1 MPIASF
7 QLPDGKIADFEVPEG
22 MSQEEIEQ
30 AVAPELRR
38 LVAPPAPPK
47 PEESGFLRQ
56 VADVPVTVAKG
67 AASGVRAIADIF
79 GANNPV
85 SRGIRG
91 AEDYLDSLLS
101 AEARNDQQEIAR
113 IMKEAEDKGV
123 AAEVT
128 AAAKAFASA
137 PVDFLAQAL
146 GSAAPAVAGGLYA
159 KLLKLG
165 AAGVGAVTT
174 GIGGA
179 TGAGIVKGS
188 IYDAVKGA
196 LTEAGESPEVAEA
209 RAQAA
214 QSYGGEN
221 WGQILTG
228 TALGGLAGRTGVE
241 KLLLNRFGKAE
252 VAEQAAKG
260 VGRRAAEGAVTE
272 AIPEMIQAGQEQL
285 AQNVALQ
292 REGFDVSTLR
302 GVAGAA
308 TLEGLAGGALGAG
321 LGALPSGA
329 QAEPTVTPTP
339 PVEEPKTVS
348 TNIYDVVDF
357 DGNQTKVAVTEDDLG
372 NIVAKDVNGEEVDL
386 TNVISSGVSIQD
398 AVKKTFSPDDAPDP
412 VLSTEPPVESIPEAE
427 LTSEQELETEP
438 FTPPVSREPIP
449 QPAPQPI
456 PQPTPQPTSIPEA
469 TIEAEPATEEPRIEL
484 PPVKKPAAP
493 VTNLNEIQT
502 GQPFTF
508 EGFRGEGKPK
518 EEVYTGARIAV
529 GGEGRYIADTEESA
543 KNYGDQVAR
552 ETVTLNNPLV
562 IRNDDE
568 WRTLTRQAGWR
579 FPNPFGLEEPVVK
592 RMTESLSTLVKGQG
606 YDGLVIDMDPRG
618 DMAKTLYNVFGHP
631 QVISYKPAVTKKLE
645 IDARFSENP
654 EPLYALPEF
663 PTLDER
669 LRYYFTQ
676 NTNVKRTDIVFFDD
690 IVGFKQPDE
699 TYNSEPDGSGGEDLG
714 SIDDIKETM
723 KNVFQESLETVL
735 MPKKYF
741 EIYSRLSK
749 PFKAQAPTKEV
760 AITPSPAA
768 QKTSDFIDAEVE
780 ALGPPPAGEDPKQSI
795 ARRIQETKNAWRKYQ
810 KFAKELAP
818 QEKFNEAQFK
828 MVFDR
833 RRRAYE
839 EKSGTRPVTTT
850 APKAPK
856 VTPTEPSEAELAGR
870 IQASPQ
876 ERAVA
881 NKLAEEMLGEVVW
894 QNGKTA
900 MLRVS
905 DPKYGNIRYI
915 VAVGRKKTAA
925 DVREYIGKIVDFNL
939 LTELRSLAD
948 QLESDARTKHNAN
961 PYVKFS
967 QGISVSDDIDQKIE
981 GVLKGWRKELGMG
994 AKIHITTLEAV
1005 KRNRNK
1011 YTGPHRSIIGG
1022 ALNPDAQGYMQKWE
1036 DGNYYI
1042 VFTKS
1047 TSLTRMLETIA
1058 HELGHIHQRDMFEG
1072 ADPALKREVMAAY
1085 NRWLVKNKPK
1095 NVKDF
1100 LHSLRAK
1107 TAAQVSTARTSES
1120 GLAKPSSVLNPYWR
1134 SFSEWYADQVSRWAV
1149 SNDKPVGI
1157 VEQFFARLGQA
1168 LRKFYKTLKGQGY
1181 LPDETFVQYLDKVKS
1196 RSQILPAT
1204 QLEASS
1210 IETDSL
1216 NMLEPEIEFSEMLK
1230 KLPPGRSE
1238 ELRQAAVDFAD
1249 GKITAKEFDQMVNK
1263 LRPIVA
1269 REAVPKPNTEAEMK
1283 GALNV
1288 TQREKVNPQIAENT
1302 PVGTRLDIEA
1312 TKKGVPVVTI
1322 HTKRPG
1328 GADSKSVGK
1337 VIGFKSIAKL
1347 RDVVFS
1353 PGASSEALEI
1363 AMGRKKEPL
1372 QTMEGRWVNISPDNA
1387 YSEAVA
1393 AFTSPEWTEIGV
1405 DPTRHSYFYDKRSTQ
1420 PVTKAEEVIQIG
1432 GAVFA
1437 KNVEYAAKEEFLFSE
1452 GKPMT
1457 ERSDYL
1463 KDAANQLQEGL
1474 ITAQEFDSLVNQ
1486 YKPIRVPQ
1494 GVRSP
1499 NGREEVVTVLK
1510 SNQKPMAFPNIPEGT
1525 RVGTRL
1531 DIDATRKGVPV
1542 VAIHQPKPNI
1552 GSAKQ
1557 PIIGYDSVARLT
1569 NVKFAVGN
1577 QTRALK
1583 IAAGAFKEPLQTM
1596 EGTYSKISPEQ
1607 AVAIAK
1613 ASLNDPSWTQV
1624 GVDPERHAYFYDK
1637 KNTDPVASADEI
1649 IQIGD
1654 QVFAKNVVYAPKEEF
1669 LFSQMLSPEDAGKMA
1684 LDLIDTL
1691 GRGVQPEKTRTEK
1704 IKEIFVDD
1712 KGNVKLTPEN
1722 AKKTTTQWLDQAE
1735 TWAFSSD
1742 AAFNNSIRRTIKDT
1756 TKTNEE
1762 KIGVL
1767 LSISSSQAVHADAIA
1782 SLFMRYGAIKYN
1794 PETYKYEAVDKKD
1807 NLISLVKAIDELAKK
1822 YKMTKEQAERVA
1834 HTAFEAKRLRSLQEF
1849 NEALNTQIEELR
1861 FRIAQARSEGDLSLK
1876 KVLEGEL
1883 RRKFKD
1889 FKFIH
1894 EMKKGAGTAD
1904 EQIQKGLNLFNTLPE
1919 LNSVVDIW
1927 NGIRLNAAVELVDN
1941 GLWSLEEAEILLSN
1955 MDYVPFYRE
1964 DQLEQGKGPKEFLRN
1979 LQVQA
1984 KEKKLKGSELAV
1996 NDIFDNMARWTQ
2008 YAIKRS
2014 VMNRLAVA
2022 KIDAAL
2028 EAGLAT
2034 KVKEAYKG
2042 KNSVRVW
2049 RDGVAEFYELDD
2061 PMFMEAFAGLES
2073 VSMPT
2078 WKIAA
2083 KFSNFLR
2090 KSVVLNP
2097 LFSLSQLPQDA
2108 FAAIYTSGLKPRFA
2122 LSIPARAVKEFV
2134 LTFAK
2139 TSKTNKELERIGIV
2153 GIRDFTSSIA
2163 REDAEVAAGLKSQP
2177 GVWNKVKGFLEHV
2190 SMASDNAVR
2199 QAVYEATM
2207 AQAAARASSDKT
2219 KPVTA
2224 LDQAQAYEKA
2234 FQLINFRNRG
2244 SSKFLSL
2251 AGQVIPFFNAYLA
2264 AQHVAIKT
2272 ISGVGISPGDRKEA
2286 LKTLAYTTAAMTALA
2301 LVYSMMMDDDE
2312 EYKATPSVIRDRLL
2326 MVPGVKMSI
2335 PIRPDIFSIPKI
2347 ITEHMYMINTNQG
2360 SADGRKFRDSMK
2372 AALGNALFSPT
2383 VVPQAVKPIVEVGIN
2398 YNFFQG
2404 RPLVGTYQKG
2414 LETER
2419 QFNDSTSEFAKALG
2433 NTGLIS
2439 PIDAD
2444 HLIRGMLGSVG
2455 GLSLLLTNG
2464 ILHSDP
2470 SVPRPEM
2477 TMREAF
2483 AAIPGT
2489 SGFVR
2494 REYETGLKNDFYVLR
2509 DAVSEAVNTMND
2521 IKARSPHEI
2530 EEFLADEK
2538 NINRVGLQ
2546 KATNTITQNLSKIR
2560 REISRITLAAD
2571 MTAQE
2576 KQEAIKELKDIEQEM
2591 LSGIDIKELRRMAQL

>member
-1 MPIASF
+1 
-7 QLPDGKIADFEVPEG
+7 
-22 MSQEEIEQ
+22 
-30 AVAPELRR
+30 
-38 LVAPPAPPK
+38 
-47 PEESGFLRQ
+47 
-56 VADVPVTVAKG
+56 
-67 AASGVRAIADIF
+67 
-79 GANNPV
+79 
-85 SRGIRG
+85 
-91 AEDYLDSLLS
+91 
-101 AEARNDQQEIAR
+101 
-113 IMKEAEDKGV
+113 
-123 AAEVT
+123 
-128 AAAKAFASA
+128 
-137 PVDFLAQAL
+137 
-146 GSAAPAVAGGLYA
+146 
-159 KLLKLG
+159 
-165 AAGVGAVTT
+165 
-174 GIGGA
+174 
-179 TGAGIVKGS
+179 
-188 IYDAVKGA
+188 
-196 LTEAGESPEVAEA
+196 
-209 RAQAA
+209 
-214 QSYGGEN
+214 
-221 WGQILTG
+221 
-228 TALGGLAGRTGVE
+228 
-241 KLLLNRFGKAE
+241 
-252 VAEQAAKG
+252 
-260 VGRRAAEGAVTE
+260 
-272 AIPEMIQAGQEQL
+272 
-285 AQNVALQ
+285 
-292 REGFDVSTLR
+292 
-302 GVAGAA
+302 
-308 TLEGLAGGALGAG
+308 
-321 LGALPSGA
+321 
-329 QAEPTVTPTP
+329 
-339 PVEEPKTVS
+339 
-348 TNIYDVVDF
+348 
-357 DGNQTKVAVTEDDLG
+357 
-372 NIVAKDVNGEEVDL
+372 
-386 TNVISSGVSIQD
+386 
-398 AVKKTFSPDDAPDP
+398 
-412 VLSTEPPVESIPEAE
+412 
-427 LTSEQELETEP
+427 
-438 FTPPVSREPIP
+438 
-449 QPAPQPI
+449 
-456 PQPTPQPTSIPEA
+456 
-469 TIEAEPATEEPRIEL
+469 
-484 PPVKKPAAP
+484 
-493 VTNLNEIQT
+493 
-502 GQPFTF
+502 
-508 EGFRGEGKPK
+508 
-518 EEVYTGARIAV
+518 
-529 GGEGRYIADTEESA
+529 
-543 KNYGDQVAR
+543 
-552 ETVTLNNPLV
+552 
-562 IRNDDE
+562 
-568 WRTLTRQAGWR
+568 
-579 FPNPFGLEEPVVK
+579 
-592 RMTESLSTLVKGQG
+592 
-606 YDGLVIDMDPRG
+606 
-618 DMAKTLYNVFGHP
+618 
-631 QVISYKPAVTKKLE
+631 
-645 IDARFSENP
+645 
-654 EPLYALPEF
+654 
-663 PTLDER
+663 
-669 LRYYFTQ
+669 
-676 NTNVKRTDIVFFDD
+676 
-690 IVGFKQPDE
+690 
-699 TYNSEPDGSGGEDLG
+699 
-714 SIDDIKETM
+714 
-723 KNVFQESLETVL
+723 
-735 MPKKYF
+735 
-741 EIYSRLSK
+741 
-749 PFKAQAPTKEV
+749 
-760 AITPSPAA
+760 
-768 QKTSDFIDAEVE
+768 
-780 ALGPPPAGEDPKQSI
+780 
-795 ARRIQETKNAWRKYQ
+795 
-810 KFAKELAP
+810 
-818 QEKFNEAQFK
+818 
-828 MVFDR
+828 
-833 RRRAYE
+833 
-839 EKSGTRPVTTT
+839 
-850 APKAPK
+850 
-856 VTPTEPSEAELAGR
+856 
-870 IQASPQ
+870 
-876 ERAVA
+876 
-881 NKLAEEMLGEVVW
+881 
-894 QNGKTA
+894 
-900 MLRVS
+900 
-905 DPKYGNIRYI
+905 
-915 VAVGRKKTAA
+915 
-925 DVREYIGKIVDFNL
+925 
-939 LTELRSLAD
+939 
-948 QLESDARTKHNAN
+948 
-961 PYVKFS
+961 
-967 QGISVSDDIDQKIE
+967 
-981 GVLKGWRKELGMG
+981 
-994 AKIHITTLEAV
+994 
-1005 KRNRNK
+1005 
-1011 YTGPHRSIIGG
+1011 
-1022 ALNPDAQGYMQKWE
+1022 MQKWE

-1047 TSLTRMLETIA
+1047 TSPTRILETIA
-1058 HELGHIHQRDMFEG
+1058 HELGHIHQRDMFEN

-1085 NRWLVKNKPK
+1085 NRWLVTNKPK

-1107 TAAQVSTARTSES
+1107 TAAQVATAKVSES

-1204 QLEASS
+1204 QLEASK
-1210 IETDSL
+1210 IENDSL
-1216 NMLEPEIEFSEMLK
+1216 TKIEANFGKIEPQDYAVKIILPEDLPKAKKMIGGLYVGDTVSNRSSIDATLEDYKNLGIREVPYSVFEDQGPSSYRNRSEENYTKELANKINESQELNPLIVVYDKDGYYILEGSHRFNALKELGIKSFPALVIKDTSADTGVPEIEFSEMLK

-1249 GKITAKEFDQMVNK
+1249 GKITAKEFDEMVNK

-1510 SNQKPMAFPNIPEGT
+1510 SNQKPMAFPNIPEGA

-2097 LFSLSQLPQDA
+2097 LFSLSQVPQDA

-2134 LTFAK
+2134 LTLAK

-2326 MVPGVKMSI
+2326 MIPGVKMSI

-2383 VVPQAVKPIVEVGIN
+2383 VVPQVVKPIVEVGIN

>member
-56 VADVPVTVAKG
+56 AVDIPVTVAKG

-113 IMKEAEDKGV
+113 IMKEAEDKGI

-188 IYDAVKGA
+188 VYDAVKGA

-221 WGQILTG
+221 WGQILIG

-241 KLLLNRFGKAE
+241 KLLLNRFGKGE

-272 AIPEMIQAGQEQL
+272 AIPEMAQAGQEQL
-285 AQNVALQ
+285 AQNIALQ

-329 QAEPTVTPTP
+329 QAAPTVTPTP

-469 TIEAEPATEEPRIEL
+469 VIEAEPATEEPRIEL
-484 PPVKKPAAP
+484 PPVEKPAAP

-631 QVISYKPAVTKKLE
+631 QVISYAPAKP
-645 IDARFSENP
+645 S
-654 EPLYALPEF
+654 
-663 PTLDER
+663 
-669 LRYYFTQ
+669 
-676 NTNVKRTDIVFFDD
+676 
-690 IVGFKQPDE
+690 
-699 TYNSEPDGSGGEDLG
+699 
-714 SIDDIKETM
+714 
-723 KNVFQESLETVL
+723 
-735 MPKKYF
+735 
-741 EIYSRLSK
+741 
-749 PFKAQAPTKEV
+749 KEV
-760 AITPSPAA
+760 AAAPSSAA
-768 QKTSDFIDAEVE
+768 KKTSDFIDAEVE

-839 EKSGTRPVTTT
+839 EKVGTRTAAPV

-856 VTPTEPSEAELAGR
+856 APKVTPAPTVTPTEPSEAELAGR
-870 IQASPQ
+870 IQANPQ

-881 NKLAEEMLGEVVW
+881 NTLAEEMLGEVVW

-900 MLRVS
+900 MLRVA
-905 DPKYGNIRYI
+905 DPKYGKMRYI
-915 VAVGRKKTAA
+915 VAVGRKRTAT

-948 QLESDARTKHNAN
+948 QFESDARTKHNAN

-967 QGISVSDDIDQKIE
+967 QGISVSDDIDQRIE
-981 GVLKGWRKELGMG
+981 GVLKAWRKELGMG
-994 AKIHITTLEAV
+994 AKIHITTLDAV

-1022 ALNPDAQGYMQKWE
+1022 ALNTDAQGYMQKWD

-1107 TAAQVSTARTSES
+1107 TGAQVATAKVSES
-1120 GLAKPSSVLNPYWR
+1120 GLAKSSSVLNPYWR

-1238 ELRQAAVDFAD
+1238 ELRQAAIDFAD
-1249 GKITAKEFDQMVNK
+1249 GKITAKEFDEMVNK

-1312 TKKGVPVVTI
+1312 TKKGVPVVTV

-1393 AFTSPEWTEIGV
+1393 AFTSSEWTEIGV

-1420 PVTKAEEVIQIG
+1420 PVTKADEVIQIG

-1807 NLISLVKAIDELAKK
+1807 NLISLVKAVDELAKK

-1876 KVLEGEL
+1876 RVLEGEL

-2097 LFSLSQLPQDA
+2097 LFSLSQVPQDA

-2134 LTFAK
+2134 LTLAK

-2177 GVWNKVKGFLEHV
+2177 GVWNKVKELLEHV

-2326 MVPGVKMSI
+2326 MIPGVKMSI

-2538 NINRVGLQ
+2538 NINRIGLQ
-2546 KATNTITQNLSKIR
+2546 KATNKITQNLSKIR

-2571 MTAQE
+2571 MTARE

-2591 LSGIDIKELRRMAQL
+2591 LSGIDIKELRSMAQL